1 MSFLPFTF
9 YFLVFKNMIIK
20 DLLQEKTKAEEV
32 TLKGWVRTFRSNR
45 FIALND
51 GSTLANL
58 QVVVDFENTPE
69 ETLKRITTGA
79 AIEVKGKVVESQGKG
94 QSIEVQASEITI
106 LGDCNP
112 DEYPIQPKKHSL
124 EFLREQAHLRVRT
137 NAFGAIM
144 RVRSTLAYAVHKY
157 FQDNGFFY
165 VNTPIIT
172 GSDAEGAGEMFRV
185 TTLDPKNPPLTE
197 TGEVDYKKDFFGRE
211 TNLTVSGQLEGET
224 FAMSLGKIYTF
235 GPTFRAENSNTSRH
249 LAEFWMIEPEM
260 AFYDLIDNMNLAEDF
275 IKYVLK
281 YTLEARR
288 EDIEFLNQRFL
299 EEEKS
304 KPQAE
309 RSEMSLIEKLEFV
322 IHNDFKRVSYT
333 EAVDILKNCNHN
345 KKKKFQYLIDEWGV
359 DLQSEHERYL
369 VEKHFSCPVILYD
382 YPAKI
387 KAFYMR
393 LNEDGKTVRA
403 MDILFPGIGEI
414 VGGSQRE
421 ERYDVLKQKI
431 EDLGMDEQTLWWYL
445 ELRKFGTAVHS
456 GFGLGF
462 ERLVLFTTG
471 MTNIRDVIPYPRTP
485 QSAEF

>member
-1 MSFLPFTF
+1 ML
-9 YFLVFKNMIIK
+9 YIK
-20 DLLQEKTKAEEV
+20 QLLQEGKTIEGEV
-32 TLKGWVRTFRSNR
+32 TLQGWVRTFRSNR

-51 GSTLANL
+51 GSTIHNL

-79 AIEVKGKVVESQGKG
+79 AIKVKGQVVESQGKG
-94 QSIEVQASEITI
+94 QSVELQASEVTI
-106 LGDCNP
+106 LGDSNP
-112 DEYPIQPKKHSL
+112 EEYPIQPKKHSL
-124 EFLREQAHLRVRT
+124 EFLRENAHLRVRT

-144 RVRSTLAYAVHKY
+144 RVRSTLAYAIHKY

-185 TTLDPKNPPLTE
+185 TTLDAKKPPLNE
-197 TGEVDYKKDFFGRE
+197 NGEVDYKKDFFGRE

-224 FAMSLGKIYTF
+224 FAMALGKIYTF

-260 AFYDLIDNMNLAEDF
+260 AFFDLIDNMNLAEDF
-275 IKYVLK
+275 IKSVLK
-281 YTLEARR
+281 YTLEVRR
-288 EDIEFLNQRFL
+288 DDIEFLNARFL

-304 KPQAE
+304 KPQQE
-309 RSEMSLIEKLEFV
+309 RSSMSLIEKLEFV

-333 EAVDILKNCNHN
+333 EAIDILKNCNHN

-369 VEKHFSCPVILYD
+369 VEKHFGCPVILYD

-393 LNEDGKTVRA
+393 LNDDGKTVRA

-421 ERYDVLKQKI
+421 ERYEVLKQKI
-431 EDLGMDEQTLWWYL
+431 ADLGMDEQTLWWYL
-445 ELRKFGTAVHS
+445 DLRKFGTATHS

-462 ERLVLFTTG
+462 ERLVLFATG

>member
-1 MSFLPFTF
+1 MYSIKKILQDG
-9 YFLVFKNMIIK
+9 KNIQGEI
-20 DLLQEKTKAEEV
+20 

-51 GSTLANL
+51 GSTIDNL
-58 QVVVDFENTPE
+58 QVVVDFENTDPE
-69 ETLKRITTGA
+69 LLKRITTGA
-79 AIEVKGKVVESQGKG
+79 AIEVKGRLVESQGKG
-94 QSIEVQASEITI
+94 QNVELQASNISI
-106 LGDCNP
+106 LGDSNP
-112 DEYPIQPKKHSL
+112 EEYPIQPKKHSL
-124 EFLREQAHLRVRT
+124 EFLRENAHLRVRSST
-137 NAFGAIM
+137 FSAVM
-144 RVRSTLAYAVHKY
+144 RVRSTLAFAIHKY

-185 TTLDPKNPPLTE
+185 TTLDAKNPPLNE
-197 TGEVDYKKDFFGRE
+197 NGEVDYKKDFFGRE

-224 FAMSLGKIYTF
+224 FAMALGKIYTF

-275 IKYVLK
+275 IKYVLQ
-281 YTLEARR
+281 YTLEVRR
-288 EDIEFLNQRFL
+288 DDLEFLNKRFL
-299 EEEKS
+299 EEEKT
-304 KPQAE
+304 KPQNE
-309 RSEMSLIEKLEFV
+309 RSTMSLIEKLEFV
-322 IHNDFKRVSYT
+322 IHNQFKRVSYT
-333 EAVDILKNCNHN
+333 EAIDILKNSNHN
-345 KKKKFQYLIDEWGV
+345 KKKKFQYPVNEWGV

-369 VEKHFSCPVILYD
+369 VEKHFECPVILYD
-382 YPAKI
+382 YPANI

-421 ERYDVLKQKI
+421 ERYDVLKRKI
-431 EDLGMDEQTLWWYL
+431 ADLHMDEATLWWYL
-445 ELRKFGTAVHS
+445 DLRKFGTAVHS

-462 ERLVLFTTG
+462 ERLVLFATG